1 VTRAAVLLAVLLAAA
16 GCKKDEEGAAGG
28 ASAARGP
35 GGDQSKS
42 IGQDEVN
49 QGMAL
54 CRGLV
59 DRLCKCAEKD
69 PSVKD
74 ACDLARAR
82 PDALAMHI
90 KYLGGSEGPI
100 STRERLEAE
109 AGARKVIAA
118 CVKADSALDPAR
130 CPR

>member
-1 VTRAAVLLAVLLAAA
+1 VTRAAVLLAVLLVAA
-16 GCKKDEEGAAGG
+16 GCKKDAAEEGGG
-28 ASAARGP
+28 ATARGP

-59 DRLCKCAEKD
+59 DRLCRCADKD
-69 PSVKD
+69 ASMKD

-82 PDALAMHI
+82 PDALAMHV